1 MLSVSDFDLERR
13 YLHENVWPELQRHCA
28 AAGVDLEV
36 LDIQMGNDLDSAYD
50 PNAFELQLKEIEQ
63 CYQESLGCFLVVL
76 IGNKYKPCPLPR
88 CIEATEFDPIYEKAQ
103 EAGFDVSLLTQWYSL
118 NANMVPPAYTI
129 RSLHSKNNRFSLRR
143 PSDVPKRV
151 FETQTTELVEEE
163 EQVLKMI
170 QYGARVAHQ
179 EGIINQNKDTRQ
191 KRYFMSAVYNQLDF
205 ALGLSNTSSQ
215 RIICVIRQI
224 EANDPCILR
233 NILAEEFLFLRQFLW
248 HYVRQ
253 NLSATE
259 SSVFRGNELILPE
272 ILRIANFPV
281 QILSFPTGTS

>member
-1 MLSVSDFDLERR
+1 MLNEPL
-13 YLHENVWPELQRHCA
+13 VW
-28 AAGVDLEV
+28 
-36 LDIQMGNDLDSAYD
+36 I
-50 PNAFELQLKEIEQ
+50 F
-63 CYQESLGCFLVVL
+63 
-76 IGNKYKPCPLPR
+76 
-88 CIEATEFDPIYEKAQ
+88 
-103 EAGFDVSLLTQWYSL
+103 
-118 NANMVPPAYTI
+118 
-129 RSLHSKNNRFSLRR
+129 RR

-224 EANDPCILR
+224 EGNSL
-233 NILAEEFLFLRQFLW
+233 LFP
-248 HYVRQ
+248 
-253 NLSATE
+253 NKS
-259 SSVFRGNELILPE
+259 
-272 ILRIANFPV
+272 
-281 QILSFPTGTS
+281 